1 MLYNTRG
8 IALNY
13 IRFRESSI
21 IAKVYTEQF
30 GIQSYIVNG
39 VRSSKSKGNK
49 IALFQPLTLLDLV
62 VYHKNK
68 QDTVHRISEMKCYH
82 PFSALPYEVV
92 KSSLALFI
100 TEILGRGLREEES
113 NPPLFQFIEDSVIYL
128 DDATTGLE
136 NFHIYFLLQ
145 LARYLGFGVENAQD
159 LHDELLNNRYSN
171 GLDQLEASIIEELMA
186 PGIATNIKIRKGE
199 RATLLEKL
207 VFFYKIH
214 LDSLGEI
221 KSMDVLREVLR

>member
-82 PFSALPYEVV
+82 PFSAVPYEVV

-159 LHDELLNNRYSN
+159 LHDELLNNRYPN
-171 GLDQLEASIIEELMA
+171 GLDQHEAAIIEELMT

-199 RATLLEKL
+199 RAALLEKL